1 MKKFAKTTLVLLAAS
16 LVFSS
21 CMGSF
26 AITKKL
32 YSWNEGVTGNK
43 FVNNL
48 LFWILSPVYGAV
60 VSFDAAIL
68 NLIEF
73 WTGSNPLAFSPEFE
87 GTDRLAYM
95 GKTFELTNTG
105 ESITIGEVDGDI
117 VFAMAKTADNS
128 WALVTDNGLVPMFK
142 ENNETVVFYTADQSV
157 EMAQNAVNYNP
168 FNQPVEQL
176 WAGR

>member
-1 MKKFAKTTLVLLAAS
+1 M
-16 LVFSS
+16 
-21 CMGSF
+21 
-26 AITKKL
+26 
-32 YSWNEGVTGNK
+32 
-43 FVNNL
+43 
-48 LFWILSPVYGAV
+48 

-73 WTGSNPLAFSPEFE
+73 WTGSNPLAFSPDFR
-87 GTDRLAYM
+87 GTDRLAYL
-95 GKTFELTNTG
+95 GKTFELTNNG
-105 ESITIGEVDGDI
+105 ESITIREVGGDI
-117 VFAMAKTADNS
+117 VFAMAKAADNS
-128 WALVTDNGLVPMFK
+128 WALQTNNGLVPMFK